1 MESRVSHY
9 RGLMGNEISL
19 FVHCCPF
26 WALSFLKQRK
36 RVHKKR
42 SKGTTGDRKYKKVQK
57 GTSRD
62 KKGHIFSY
70 WNCVISYNLH
80 FNFYIK
86 HMYNVYINI
95 YISYI
100 YISYY
105 GGFNKWD
112 ARKETSSWS
121 YLTEKNWNHIIVI
134 CYFGWF
140 RHKTF
145 LYLICIY
152 L

>member
-42 SKGTTGDRKYKKVQK
+42 SKGTTGDRKYKKGQK

-100 YISYY
+100 YIYHIMVVSTSEMP
-105 GGFNKWD
+105 GKKLRHEATWL
-112 ARKETSSWS
+112 KKTET
-121 YLTEKNWNHIIVI
+121 I
-134 CYFGWF
+134 
-140 RHKTF
+140 
-145 LYLICIY
+145 
-152 L
+152 